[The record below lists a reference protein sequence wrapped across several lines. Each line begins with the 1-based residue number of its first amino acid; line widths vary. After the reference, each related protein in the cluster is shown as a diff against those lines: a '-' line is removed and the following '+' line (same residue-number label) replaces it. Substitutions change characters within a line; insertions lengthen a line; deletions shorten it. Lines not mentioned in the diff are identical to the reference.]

1 MHDFSA
7 AYTLIHQKE
16 KNQEYMCAARTL
28 VKNLETRLENQTLTP
43 RTKYAGFIRNQ
54 LDIKER
60 DLEGIDGG
68 EGPHWQ
74 A

>member
-1 MHDFSA
+1 
-7 AYTLIHQKE
+7 
-16 KNQEYMCAARTL
+16 MCVARTL
-28 VKNLETRLENQTLTP
+28 VKNLETRIENQTLTP

-68 EGPHWQ
+68 EGPH
-74 A
+74 